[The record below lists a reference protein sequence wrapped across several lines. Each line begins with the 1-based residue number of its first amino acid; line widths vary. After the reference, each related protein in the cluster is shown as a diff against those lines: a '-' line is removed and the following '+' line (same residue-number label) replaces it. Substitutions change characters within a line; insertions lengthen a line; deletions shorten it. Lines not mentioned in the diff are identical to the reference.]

1 MAGSTMQL
9 EVVAADRLVWS
20 GEAQMVLTRT
30 TDGEIGILP
39 HHTPVL
45 SVLVSGT
52 VEVTGEHGD
61 RWAAAVDGGFLS
73 VAANRVSILAE
84 HAELADDID
93 VEQAR
98 RDLDQAG
105 SDDDDQASA
114 HARTWAQA
122 RIDTAERG

>member
-1 MAGSTMQL
+1 MQL

-52 VEVTGEHGD
+52 VTVTGDGGD
-61 RWAAAVDGGFLS
+61 KWAAAVDGGFLS

-93 VEQAR
+93 VEQAK
-98 RDLDQAG
+98 RDLEEAG
-105 SDDDDQASA
+105 SDEDDPAAQ
-114 HARTWAQA
+114 HARAWAQA
-122 RIDTAERG
+122 RIDTAGRG